1 MLSRLSSYIFG
12 GLFGAPDAETT
23 PLRYETREAAGDWLL
38 VDMPDQAIDDEDMD
52 SDSEEDDIL
61 AAVPMLMTE
70 NDLTEQP
77 GRVVLTYEEARDSS
91 ICDNYN
97 NIQNSCYVDIQDNS
111 DTKILNISDIQGESD
126 YDMYNLNEFPWL
138 FTDDRFQNSLVEIQD
153 DSNEKLGRNFD
164 DKCLNNSA
172 DEMSN
177 DDMLDSEKIETSF
190 LELEREFREDDMAII
205 KELTSILSDNKVEPQ
220 VFEDDETLESS
231 INSDNQVQENSDD
244 FRYSSD
250 DEFQDNSDSEENRM
264 DSDDEIPED
273 RIPKYLE
280 LALISRRRKLPISEV
295 CRRTRCAQLLKNRR
309 NATNMGPMKM
319 LSSPYC
325 ARFHEVCCVKNPL
338 YEHAANFQIL
348 PNTWDTNQTLHYP
361 SKFSLA
367 VAQCYSGTLEF
378 GSSTLGPLIA
388 VLQAQIQR
396 REFSAFKP
404 SSTLTDRND
413 HPEYL
418 KRVYKLRDTALKMRE
433 AKTTA
438 LALGQVKEIKP
449 IQEAIQYESKKY
461 LTRSHLNRQNKNYLY
476 QSSVKTNRR
485 RNLQRNHSG
494 ANNNRRC

>member
-12 GLFGAPDAETT
+12 GLFSAPDAETT

-164 DKCLNNSA
+164 DTSLNNSEE
-172 DEMSN
+172 EMSN
-177 DDMLDSEKIETSF
+177 DEMLNSGKIETSF

-205 KELTSILSDNKVEPQ
+205 KELTSILSDNNDKLEMS
-220 VFEDDETLESS
+220 EDDKTLGSS
-231 INSDNQVQENSDD
+231 INSDNEVQENSDD

-273 RIPKYLE
+273 RIPKYME
-280 LALISRRRKLPISEV
+280 LALFTRRRKLPLSEI
-295 CRRTRCAQLLKNRR
+295 CRRTRCAQLKKRS
-309 NATNMGPMKM
+309 ATNMGPMKM
-319 LSSPYC
+319 LSSPYS
-325 ARFHEVCCVKNPL
+325 ARFHEICCVKSPL
-338 YEHAANFQIL
+338 YEHVANFQIL

-367 VAQCYSGTLEF
+367 VAQCYNGTIQLA
-378 GSSTLGPLIA
+378 SSTLGPLIA
-388 VLQAQIQR
+388 ILQAQVER
-396 REFSAFKP
+396 RDASFKP

-418 KRVYKLRDTALKMRE
+418 KRVYKLRDTALKIRE
-433 AKTTA
+433 AKNTA
-438 LALGQVKEIKP
+438 LAFGQGKEIKP